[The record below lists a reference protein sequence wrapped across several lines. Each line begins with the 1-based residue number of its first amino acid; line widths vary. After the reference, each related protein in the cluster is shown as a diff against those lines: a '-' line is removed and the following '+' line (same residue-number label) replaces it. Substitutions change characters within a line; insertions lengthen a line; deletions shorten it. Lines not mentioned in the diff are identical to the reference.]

1 MTLVKIDFPEEW
13 PDSLRSAF
21 LKAYEYKF
29 YVKVTHKSGLSEAGY
44 LEVDW
49 RGTPK
54 IRNKNDDYPN
64 PMNAA
69 SFPLIG
75 KLIRITRLPE
85 KELNRNE
92 SEVIW
97 DLERDEPIL
106 WVHSQ

>member
-1 MTLVKIDFPEEW
+1 MTIVKVDFPEEW
-13 PDSLRSAF
+13 PDSLSSAF

-54 IRNKNDDYPN
+54 IRNKNNDKQPT
-64 PMNAA
+64 A